1 MINKQKTGVNEM
13 KWKKYL
19 IGDWKKTTLKK
30 WGGGYTKIQEN
41 RGIFIIEQ
49 LTSMGG
55 RNSQELHTVVLSRKD
70 MKKINE
76 FVNSKKLIS

>member
-13 KWKKYL
+13 N
-19 IGDWKKTTLKK
+19 WKKTTLKNCPDGQK